1 MTDRHTAD
9 TITDNDLDQLYA
21 DLARY
26 EEVLAELNE
35 TLVHRAKHAAHTE
48 TVLREVLALFT
59 PLATMRDTGTVM
71 AYSSD
76 EVVDAHRMTRWRAA
90 LDTPKEQP
98 GPAVPAP
105 ASWLL
110 AGTSD
115 LNIPEQHRFT
125 VQPVDPELERAATA
139 RARDAAA
146 LHRQGLITAAELSA
160 VVEPGPAA
168 TEATELRAALAEAL
182 THLYALTR
190 VDGSTIG
197 WQTAN
202 PISPAAYDRWQT
214 ALHPP
219 TPTPPVPCPACTR
232 AEQAGL
238 DPTEQHPNCR
248 TQETR

>member
-1 MTDRHTAD
+1 MTDRPTAA
-9 TITDNDLDQLYA
+9 TITDEQLAELYA
-21 DLARY
+21 DLDHYEEHIVGDLNEKNIGLARRAARAEATLDRVRALRDDLRGITGARY
-26 EEVLAELNE
+26 IA
-35 TLVHRAKHAAHTE
+35 
-48 TVLREVLALFT
+48 
-59 PLATMRDTGTVM
+59 D
-71 AYSSD
+71 
-76 EVVDAHRMTRWRAA
+76 A
-90 LDTPKEQP
+90 LDTILDEQP
-98 GPAVPAP
+98 GPA
-105 ASWLL
+105 
-110 AGTSD
+110 
-115 LNIPEQHRFT
+115 
-125 VQPVDPELERAATA
+125 
-139 RARDAAA
+139 
-146 LHRQGLITAAELSA
+146 
-160 VVEPGPAA
+160 
-168 TEATELRAALAEAL
+168 ATELRAALAEAL